1 MKLLVGADDNITANS
16 ITAVNVYGNG
26 TNLTG
31 VGANLPFYL
40 WCGYINLQTL
50 TLNKVYGDD
59 YFGTL
64 TIVDTTGSSTG
75 YRITSDQGAIFTSNK
90 TFVPN
95 FSYFDKEGRFPSQYV
110 NALCTFPSTSIV
122 QVNVLGLP
130 NQLWSSY
137 YSGDNFQDAAIEI
150 KVFK

>member
-1 MKLLVGADDNITANS
+1 MKLLLGADDNITANS
-16 ITAVNVYGNG
+16 ITAVNISGNG
-26 TNLTG
+26 TSLTG
-31 VGANLPFYL
+31 VGASLPFYL

-64 TIVDTTGSSTG
+64 SVVDGHISSEG

-90 TFVPN
+90 TFVPI
-95 FSYFDKEGRFPSQYV
+95 FSYFDQEGLSPTQYV
-110 NALCTFPSTSIV
+110 NALSTFPTTSII

-130 NQLWSSY
+130 NQPWFSFFF
-137 YSGDNFQDAAIEI
+137 GNNFQDAAIEI